1 MKKTLIGVAIGM
13 VLGAGLL
20 FGVLAYISGN
30 PTGKVSAFDN
40 TTIEYGLHD
49 IGELATESYNFTKV
63 ETYESTKQL
72 SGITIP
78 FTKSKFIY
86 SYNGVIK
93 AGIEFGDVVL
103 NFNTEDKVVTVKL
116 PQTKI
121 LSSELDYDSF
131 KLYDEKN
138 SIFNPIGVE
147 VVNES
152 NNNLLTSA
160 EEQAIKGGLLE
171 RAEENAK
178 LIITN
183 FINGYLEDYTVQ
195 FE

>member
-1 MKKTLIGVAIGM
+1 
-13 VLGAGLL
+13 
-20 FGVLAYISGN
+20 
-30 PTGKVSAFDN
+30 
-40 TTIEYGLHD
+40 
-49 IGELATESYNFTKV
+49 
-63 ETYESTKQL
+63 
-72 SGITIP
+72 
-78 FTKSKFIY
+78 
-86 SYNGVIK
+86 
-93 AGIEFGDVVL
+93 
-103 NFNTEDKVVTVKL
+103 VVTVKL

>member
-1 MKKTLIGVAIGM
+1 MKKTLIGVVIGM
-13 VLGAGLL
+13 VLGAARL
-20 FGVLAYISGN
+20 FGILTYLGSN
-30 PTGKVSAFDN
+30 PTGKVSTFDD

-78 FTKSKFIY
+78 FTRSKFIY

-93 AGIEFGDVVL
+93 AGIEFGDITL
-103 NFNTEDKVVTVKL
+103 SFNAEEKTVTVKL
-116 PQTKI
+116 PKVKI
-121 LSSELDYDSF
+121 LSSELDFDSF

-152 NNNLLTSA
+152 NNTLLTNA
-160 EEQAIKGGLLE
+160 EKEAVQGGLLD

-178 LIITN
+178 VIITN
-183 FINGYLEDYTVQ
+183 FINGYLEDYTVI